1 MIHKFKLSYFYCSL
15 FLGVWLLFIN
25 AEEAT
30 KAKYMHVSL
39 ATLKYLIVCNFLE
52 ILFC

>member
-1 MIHKFKLSYFYCSL
+1 MVIIS
-15 FLGVWLLFIN
+15 FIN

-30 KAKYMHVSL
+30 KAKYMHASL

-52 ILFC
+52 GNQIIVF